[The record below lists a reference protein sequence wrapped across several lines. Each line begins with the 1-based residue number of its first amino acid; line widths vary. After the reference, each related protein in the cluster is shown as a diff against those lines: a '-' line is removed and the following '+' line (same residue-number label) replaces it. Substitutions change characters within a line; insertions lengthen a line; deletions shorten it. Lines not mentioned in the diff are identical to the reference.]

1 MGDVLLSHP
10 YSPIYTFTI
19 PRIASILYGRH
30 VALIK
35 GAARWIMARNTRSPS
50 RSLGLAAQTGWIG
63 AVARFWEKTY
73 AADYLGFALLLTAY
87 ILLVT
92 FVEPFHRMFFISN
105 INIQYPHALKERV
118 PVTWGIF
125 YGSVVPLICLVIWLG
140 VSRAGVHQERRRSS
154 PSRSNLSMQAGDRN
168 T

>member
-1 MGDVLLSHP
+1 
-10 YSPIYTFTI
+10 
-19 PRIASILYGRH
+19 
-30 VALIK
+30 
-35 GAARWIMARNTRSPS
+35 MARNTRSPS

-63 AVARFWEKTY
+63 AVARFWE
-73 AADYLGFALLLTAY
+73 
-87 ILLVT
+87 LVT

-140 VSRAGVHQERRRSS
+140 VSRAGVHKFHVTILGLLISIVLTLFITDCIKNAVGRPR
-154 PSRSNLSMQAGDRN
+154 PDLISRC
-168 T
+168 